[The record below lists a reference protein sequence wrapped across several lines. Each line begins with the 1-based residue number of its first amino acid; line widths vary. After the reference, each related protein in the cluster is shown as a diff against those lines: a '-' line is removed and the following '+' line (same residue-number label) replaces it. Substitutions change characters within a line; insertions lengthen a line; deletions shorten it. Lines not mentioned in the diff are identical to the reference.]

1 MPGSKPGLDHI
12 IFHEFDRFRFLFF
25 MVTGVQTIHRQEA
38 RVLSGDYFLS
48 LEYTLTTPPP
58 PQKKSHAEFQH
69 RKKPNTLATG

>member
-1 MPGSKPGLDHI
+1 
-12 IFHEFDRFRFLFF
+12 

-58 PQKKSHAEFQH
+58 PKKKSHAEFQH